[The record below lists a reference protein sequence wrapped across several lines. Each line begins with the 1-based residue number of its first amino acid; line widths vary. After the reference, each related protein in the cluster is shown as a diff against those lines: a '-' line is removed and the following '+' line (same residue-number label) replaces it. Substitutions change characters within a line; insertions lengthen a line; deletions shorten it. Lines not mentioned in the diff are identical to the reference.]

1 MISLIKKLPNIYYQT
16 VSKRGVTYVKSFDEN
31 KWVPEKKYAVKLN
44 TRTIGKINSGNG
56 AGLIMFE
63 ESFLKSRP
71 EYRDVAI
78 VRYYDEETK
87 KWDLRIEEDHSSEI
101 ITSLKENS
109 KHEVTDVISVGT
121 YLLFTK
127 LIEKDTLL
135 ESLKSV
141 FPDTYKQ
148 LLSLAYYCLDEC
160 DFKSNRYALRL
171 VSKKLRQICDP
182 H

>member
-121 YLLFTK
+121 YLLSQSLLKKILSLNHLRVYSLT
-127 LIEKDTLL
+127 LINNYFLL
-135 ESLKSV
+135 HITVLMNVTSRATVMPFMLKS
-141 FPDTYKQ
+141 TNYHT
-148 LLSLAYYCLDEC
+148 
-160 DFKSNRYALRL
+160 RYL
-171 VSKKLRQICDP
+171 
-182 H
+182 